1 MELLDF
7 INNFSL
13 DILGVAFVIFIL
25 TMFIKLPIK
34 KATSKLSEEKRKA
47 INSVI
52 IVIPAILSFILTTLF
67 SGMVNNNWFSI
78 TIIENSITSCLL
90 SISIYILYQR
100 IVIVIKGFI
109 SGQKT
114 LNETNLKEAIS
125 TIKNDIKSLNL
136 VLKNNEI
143 KLKDISKKILSLND
157 IKNKLESTTRL
168 VDLNSLSETNIKIQE
183 LTEIET
189 KLEEQID
196 NTRKQINEYEL
207 KLNQL

>member
-109 SGQKT
+109 SGQKM

-136 VLKNNEI
+136 VLKNDEI

>member
-13 DILGVAFVIFIL
+13 DILGVSFAIFIL

-47 INSVI
+47 INSII

-109 SGQKT
+109 SGQKS
-114 LNETNLKEAIS
+114 LNETNLKESIS

-136 VLKNNEI
+136 VLKNDEI

-157 IKNKLESTTRL
+157 IKNKLESTTSL

-189 KLEEQID
+189 KLEEQIN
-196 NTRKQINEYEL
+196 NTKKQINEYEL

>member
-13 DILGVAFVIFIL
+13 DILGVAFAIFIL

-52 IVIPAILSFILTTLF
+52 IAIPAILSFILTTLF

-109 SGQKT
+109 SGQKS

-136 VLKNNEI
+136 VLKNDEI

-157 IKNKLESTTRL
+157 IKNKLESTTSL

>member
-1 MELLDF
+1 M
-7 INNFSL
+7 
-13 DILGVAFVIFIL
+13 DILGVSFAIFIL

-109 SGQKT
+109 SGQKS

-136 VLKNNEI
+136 VLKNDEL

-157 IKNKLESTTRL
+157 IKNKLESTTSL

>member
-1 MELLDF
+1 MELWEF

-13 DILGVAFVIFIL
+13 DILGVSFAIFIL

-109 SGQKT
+109 SGQKS

-136 VLKNNEI
+136 VLKNDEL

-157 IKNKLESTTRL
+157 IKNKLESTTSL

>member
-136 VLKNNEI
+136 VLKNDEI

-196 NTRKQINEYEL
+196 NTRKQINECEL

>member
-136 VLKNNEI
+136 VLKNDEI

>member
-13 DILGVAFVIFIL
+13 DILGVAFAIFIL

-136 VLKNNEI
+136 VLKNDEI